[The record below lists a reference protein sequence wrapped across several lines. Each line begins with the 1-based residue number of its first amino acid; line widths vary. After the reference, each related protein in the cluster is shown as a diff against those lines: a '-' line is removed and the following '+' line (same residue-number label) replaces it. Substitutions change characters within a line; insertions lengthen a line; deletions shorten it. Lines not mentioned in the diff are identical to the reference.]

1 MDQKVRCKRDQ
12 NSYAGYVPNKTEK
25 INLNKK
31 IFSTAFETIVAN
43 ADHNY
48 LLDPINKVYLGILFL
63 KVLMLRN
70 SLDLINSQIRF
81 HNFMGRLKKGGLII
95 NWFTEGFFQVLT

>member
-48 LLDPINKVYLGILFL
+48 VLDPINKVYLGQKHFLAHQFSYSIL
-63 KVLMLRN
+63 K
-70 SLDLINSQIRF
+70 SINAE
-81 HNFMGRLKKGGLII
+81 K
-95 NWFTEGFFQVLT
+95 FTGFN